1 MEFIG
6 SNYPQVKGISP
17 TDRSR
22 KHELHKPLDKI
33 IITLYI
39 EKPFTRQ
46 NSLDSKVFGF
56 KVPTLNSGF
65 KISGDMSKQGSF
77 HFGFVLL
84 CVNGKTNPVLK
95 RPGFVTNP
103 EKSPR
108 V

>member
-17 TDRSR
+17 TDSSR
-22 KHELHKPLDKI
+22 KHELHKPLDQI

-46 NSLDSKVFGF
+46 NSPHSKVFGF
-56 KVPTLNSGF
+56 KFRTLNSGF
-65 KISGDMSKQGSF
+65 KISGDMNKPRSF

-103 EKSPR
+103 EKSPL

>member
-6 SNYPQVKGISP
+6 SDYPQVKGISP
-17 TDRSR
+17 TDSSR
-22 KHELHKPLDKI
+22 KHELHKPLDQI

-39 EKPFTRQ
+39 ENPFTRQ
-46 NSLDSKVFGF
+46 NSPHSKVFGF
-56 KVPTLNSGF
+56 KFRTLNSGF
-65 KISGDMSKQGSF
+65 KISGDMTRSF
-77 HFGFVLL
+77 HFGFVPL

-103 EKSPR
+103 EKAPL